1 MPPKPKRKKLSISD
15 VAKNYKK
22 HNKTTVKQDGY
33 VSQYTIGTNPQMDAA
48 VKARMGFATPGASYT
63 GPALI
68 KTTTNTYKPGKR
80 AQTFGSQKKSGG
92 RFIGTTK
99 YK

>member
-1 MPPKPKRKKLSISD
+1 MPPKPKRKKLSIQD
-15 VAKNYKK
+15 VAKNYRK

-33 VSQYTIGTNPQMDAA
+33 VSQYQIGTNPAMDAA
-48 VKARMGFATPGASYT
+48 IKARMGFATPGASYS

-68 KTTTNTYKPGKR
+68 KTTTSTYKPEKR
-80 AQTFGSQKKSGG
+80 AQTFGSQKKTKSGF
-92 RFIGTTK
+92 RGTTK